1 MDLLDGYRSSSS
13 EGGNGD
19 DDVDVTGAHAQQSA
33 ETVPAHVAAAGGSGR
48 PTIGRPMMLNA
59 APVPTIPA
67 AMRAKAR
74 RMGTADTGPPV
85 PSNALTLHTGGSK
98 SSGGGI
104 GSSNGMMLMNNPLK
118 SVLHAPVQG
127 PMATDP
133 DSGAKPQSR
142 GDVGTAVHNDAF
154 DEATF
159 EEERKRF
166 QRTGRAMAPTATG
179 EVVER
184 GTWGHSRKRYA
195 AEEKAGGAGG
205 GAGSTSQGPQQ
216 HQQQQ
221 HGQVYDQD
229 QPPKRKRE
237 RKSKSSQDAKLSG
250 LVEGSDDEATYGIWG
265 PPSKEERDMAESQI
279 TDLARGVD
287 LTDEQLAERAHI
299 AERNRRKGKTDEE
312 DGGDDAQKF
321 DRLVERKMSHLLPP
335 RLEGEEPKAIEPSTI
350 FHGADELDYRGR
362 SWTTPPAGT
371 DSADPYDVDD
381 HSCYVPK
388 KCTGRLTGH
397 NKGVQRVRFFPRT
410 GHLLLS
416 AGLEGKCKVWSIPE
430 RKVMRTYIGHSAA
443 VRDVQFSDDGS
454 TFLSA
459 SFDRFVRLWN
469 TETGEVLGTY
479 TNRRV
484 PYVVKFYPHDNNT
497 FVVGCS
503 DNKIVAYDSKSGEIT
518 QEYNHHLAPVNTI
531 TFVEDHGTKMVTS
544 SDDKKVLVWEW
555 DIGVPVKYISDP
567 TMHSIPVITLHPTQQ
582 YWAGQ
587 SLDNQIV
594 VYQARD
600 RFALQRKKKFSG
612 HTVAGYACD
621 IAFSPDG
628 RFLVSGDGDGKI
640 YFWDW
645 RRGKLLQKYR
655 AHDNGPAIACA
666 WHPVNPTMVVSA
678 GWDGI
683 IKIWE

>member
-1 MDLLDGYRSSSS
+1 MDLLGNYGSSGDE
-13 EGGNGD
+13 EGGD
-19 DDVDVTGAHAQQSA
+19 SS
-33 ETVPAHVAAAGGSGR
+33 PVAAAPKQASSAGGASAPGPGPAPILR
-48 PTIGRPMMLNA
+48 LNA
-59 APVPTIPA
+59 APVPSMPA

-74 RMGTADTGPPV
+74 RMGQHPTAAGA
-85 PSNALTLHTGGSK
+85 PSGSTALTLHQPSRSTGGSTGG
-98 SSGGGI
+98 SAGSG
-104 GSSNGMMLMNNPLK
+104 SNQLLMNNPLK
-118 SVLHAPVQG
+118 SVLHAPIQG
-127 PMATDP
+127 PAAADP

-166 QRTGRAMAPTATG
+166 QRTGTAMAPTATG
-179 EVVER
+179 EVVSR
-184 GTWGHSRKRYA
+184 GAWGHDRKRYA
-195 AEEKAGGAGG
+195 DDHAQ
-205 GAGSTSQGPQQ
+205 SGPQ
-216 HQQQQ
+216 
-221 HGQVYDQD
+221 GQGVATDGLEH
-229 QPPKRKRE
+229 PKRKRD
-237 RKSKSSQDAKLSG
+237 RKSKKSENAKLKE

-265 PPSKEERDMAESQI
+265 PPSAEERARKESQI
-279 TDLARGVD
+279 SDLARGVE
-287 LTDEQLAERAHI
+287 LSEEQLAERAHL
-299 AERNRRKGKTDEE
+299 AERDRRRGKNADDADE
-312 DGGDDAQKF
+312 AQKF

-335 RLEGEEPKAIEPSTI
+335 RMEGEEPQAVEPSTI
-350 FHGADELDYRGR
+350 FHGESELDYRGR
-362 SWTTPPAGT
+362 SWTTPPAGS
-371 DSADPYDVDD
+371 DAAEPNNVED
-381 HSCYVPK
+381 HQCFVPK

-397 NKGVQRVRFFPRT
+397 NKGVHRIRFFPGT

-416 AGLEGKCKVWSIPE
+416 AGLEGKCKVWSIHQK
-430 RKVMRTYIGHSAA
+430 KVMRTYIGHSAA
-443 VRDVQFSDDGS
+443 VRDVQFSNDGS

-503 DNKIVAYDSKSGEIT
+503 DNKIVAYDSKTGEIT

-531 TFVEDHGTKMVTS
+531 TFVEDHGTKMVTT

-567 TMHSIPVITLHPTQQ
+567 TMHSIPVVTLHPTLQ

-594 VYQARD
+594 VYQAKD

-621 IAFSPDG
+621 IAISPDG
-628 RFLVSGDGDGKI
+628 RFLASGDGDGKI

-645 RRGKLLQKYR
+645 RRSKLLQKYR
-655 AHDNGPAIACA
+655 AHDNGPTIGCA
-666 WHPVNPTMVVSA
+666 WHPVDPTMVVTC
-678 GWDGI
+678 GWDGM